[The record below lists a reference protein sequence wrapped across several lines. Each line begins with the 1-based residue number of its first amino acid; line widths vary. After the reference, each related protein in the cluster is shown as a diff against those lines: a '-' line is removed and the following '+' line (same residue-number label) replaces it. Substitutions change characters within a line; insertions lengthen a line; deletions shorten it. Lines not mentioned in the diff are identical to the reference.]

1 MLWAAPNLLMIGL
14 LTAAPGGSG
23 PATPIP
29 VCLGSWAYVEPYVL
43 NRAKFI
49 SSRMFA
55 GAGVAL
61 DWRSPGSSVCRAND
75 GRAIVIEFSAD
86 SLPDSHP
93 GAMGYTQPYE
103 GVHVMVLIDR
113 VQRCAQNPNT
123 IASILAHVVVHE
135 MTHLIE
141 GISRHS
147 ATGIMKAHWGVE
159 DLTTMAIEPLPFA
172 PEDLSLIQTG
182 LRRWNQLDGD
192 SIAAEKNR
200 SRDVSPSSAFRLS
213 K

>member
-1 MLWAAPNLLMIGL
+1 MFWAVPNLLAFGL
-14 LTAAPGGSG
+14 LTAVPGGSE

-29 VCLGSWAYVEPYVL
+29 VCLGSWTYVQPYVL
-43 NRAKFI
+43 SRAKFI
-49 SSRMFA
+49 SSRIFA

-75 GRAIVIEFSAD
+75 GRAIVIDFNGD

-103 GVHVMVLIDR
+103 GIHVVVLIDR
-113 VQRCAQNPNT
+113 VERSAQDPNT
-123 IASILAHVVVHE
+123 VASILAHVIVHE

-141 GISRHS
+141 GVSRHS

-172 PEDLSLIQTG
+172 PEDLSLIQIG
-182 LRRWNQLDGD
+182 LRRWNLTLRAHNTSGH
-192 SIAAEKNR
+192 
-200 SRDVSPSSAFRLS
+200 
-213 K
+213 